1 MPKPSDQP
9 KNLRWTIIGA
19 GNGGQSVCAHLAIM
33 GYQVRLYDIS
43 PDTVNAINKQ
53 GGIELAGVVQGFGKI
68 DRVTT
73 DLSEAVRGAHII
85 MVIAPAT
92 AHRHIA
98 KALAPFLQDDQIIV
112 LHPGATCGALEFY
125 KVLADEKCPVKV
137 TIGETN
143 TLIYACRSSR
153 PGQATI
159 FGIKNKLLVAA
170 LPARESS
177 NIADKLKSAYPQV
190 HAADNVLVTSFD
202 NTNPIVHPAPILLNT
217 AVIESQREWLFYREG
232 ITPAVGAFLEAMDQE
247 RIAVGKALGVELWS
261 CKDQYAIEYGVHA
274 RTLADAVGNTAA
286 YADIKGPN
294 CLETRYLLEDI
305 PMGLVPLVAIGKSL
319 NVSVQR
325 METII
330 KLGEFILGK
339 DLTTNGRTLE
349 KIGLSEMTA
358 GEIRRFIETGRK
370 TEAHKSLNL
379 NKDDLQC

>member
-1 MPKPSDQP
+1 
-9 KNLRWTIIGA
+9 
-19 GNGGQSVCAHLAIM
+19 
-33 GYQVRLYDIS
+33 
-43 PDTVNAINKQ
+43 
-53 GGIELAGVVQGFGKI
+53 
-68 DRVTT
+68 
-73 DLSEAVRGAHII
+73 

-98 KALAPFLQDDQIIV
+98 KALAPFLKDGQIIV

-125 KVLADEKCPVKV
+125 KVLADENCTARV
-137 TIGETN
+137 TVGETN